1 MRAAPPRG
9 GERYGTTVSADGFL
23 RALTQALYVL
33 IAAFVV
39 VRAVRRPDRANVDMA
54 LFFATSAL
62 VIAPGVIVQT
72 LGLARPSWLG
82 DVTTGLAMALPYLL
96 LRLVADF
103 SEVPGWLNI
112 GGAVGL
118 AGVVVALV
126 ALPSPLP
133 LLATLLMV
141 MYFLALMLYSTMAFV
156 RESGRSQ
163 GVTRRRMQAVGLGSL
178 FLGLTILMAGVS
190 AAFPA
195 QAALSDV
202 VGRVFSL
209 LSGLAYLFG
218 FAPPAWLRQAW
229 QEPELRAFL
238 GRAARLPRLPD
249 TRAIVEEL
257 ERGAATSIGTPRASI
272 GLWDERAGA
281 LRFYSKL
288 PPEEAG
294 RIRPGRGVAL
304 HGDTWEIGPESLAA
318 GTAFTQQRPVLVADA
333 PKMDPE
339 HAEMYLAAGAT
350 AMLAAPITAGQKRLG
365 VLSVYG
371 SRAPIFGDTD
381 LELVQLLADQA
392 AVILESRALIDEAAR
407 VQAREEATRLKDDFL
422 SSAAHDLRTPLTTLL
437 GQAQV
442 LERRAV
448 RDELADAYR
457 QGLGRIVSES
467 RRLTR
472 LVHELLDAS
481 RAERGHLVGER
492 EWVDLA
498 EVAREARGRAEAGS
512 HRCVIEAAGPVA
524 GAFDLVRMR
533 QLLDN
538 LVENAIKYSPDG
550 GEVRVALWTEDGEA
564 RISVSDE
571 GIGIPPEDLPELF
584 QRFHRGTNVDDRRF
598 AGMGLGL
605 YICRAIV
612 EEHGGRIWAEDRAGG
627 PGSTF
632 QVALPVAVPAARAG
646 LLEVGAA

>member
-1 MRAAPPRG
+1 M
-9 GERYGTTVSADGFL
+9 SADGFL

-39 VRAVRRPDRANVDMA
+39 VRAIRRPARANVDMA

-62 VIAPGVIVQT
+62 VIAPGVIVQA
-72 LGLARPSWLG
+72 LGLPPPTWLG
-82 DVTTGLAMALPYLL
+82 DLTAALAMALPYLL

-103 SEVPGWLNI
+103 SAVPRWLSV
-112 GGAVGL
+112 GAAVGL
-118 AGVVVALV
+118 AGVAVALV

-133 LLATLLMV
+133 LLAMLLMV
-141 MYFLALMLYSTMAFV
+141 AYFVALMLYSTLAFV
-156 RESGRSQ
+156 RESQRSQ

-178 FLGLTILMAGVS
+178 FLGLTILVSGLS

-195 QAALSDV
+195 QAAPIEMI
-202 VGRVFSL
+202 GRVCSV

-257 ERGAATSIGTPRASI
+257 ERGAATSIGTPQASI
-272 GLWDERAGA
+272 GLWDERTGA
-281 LRFYSKL
+281 LRFFSKL
-288 PPEEAG
+288 APEAASQL
-294 RIRPGRGVAL
+294 PQGRGMAL
-304 HGDTWEIGPESLAA
+304 RGDTWEIGPESVAA
-318 GTAFTQQRPVLVADA
+318 GEAFIRQQPVLVEDA
-333 PKMDPE
+333 PTADPE
-339 HAEMYLAAGAT
+339 HADLYRAAGAT
-350 AMLAAPITAGQKRLG
+350 AVLAAPITAGQKRLG

-448 RDELADAYR
+448 REDLGEAYR
-457 QGLGRIVSES
+457 HGLGRIVSES
-467 RRLTR
+467 RRLSR

-481 RAERGHLVGER
+481 RAERGHLVVER

-498 EVAREARGRAEAGS
+498 EVAREVCGRAETGS
-512 HRCVIEAAGPVA
+512 HRCVVEANGPVA
-524 GAFDLVRMR
+524 GTFDLVRVR
-533 QLLDN
+533 QLVDN
-538 LVENAIKYSPDG
+538 LVENAVKYSPDG
-550 GEVRVALWTEDGEA
+550 GEVRVALWTEGGQA
-564 RISVSDE
+564 RLSVSDE
-571 GIGIPPEDLPELF
+571 GIGIPQEDLPELF

-605 YICRAIV
+605 YICQAIV
-612 EEHGGRIWAEDRAGG
+612 EEHGGRIWAEDRPGG

-632 QVALPVAVPAARAG
+632 HVALPVAVPAAHAG
-646 LLEVGAA
+646 VLEAGAA